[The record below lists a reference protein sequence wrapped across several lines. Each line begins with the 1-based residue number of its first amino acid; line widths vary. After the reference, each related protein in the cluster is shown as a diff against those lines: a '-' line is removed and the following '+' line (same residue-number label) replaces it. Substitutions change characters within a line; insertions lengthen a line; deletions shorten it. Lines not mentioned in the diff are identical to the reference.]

1 VFNLGRSYYSAERD
15 MEDKVR
21 RLEEEFGR
29 IEKREDRKS
38 MVVGMPVNMWLES
51 GFDEGGILVING
63 DGNIRSRIANSLRTR
78 GYKVQEASGGPDV
91 MSVLRKSTFSLMIVP
106 WVMFESSGDFV
117 NFLRGGPGFMG
128 RKTVE
133 AIIKDGQLKD
143 VEGKLP
149 PGEIKVH
156 LIYDLE
162 EPSDGTEIM
171 KILRETSG
179 IYRDIDAE
187 REARNLRQDW
197 DRNLGK

>member
-1 VFNLGRSYYSAERD
+1 MAL
-15 MEDKVR
+15 K
-21 RLEEEFGR
+21 
-29 IEKREDRKS
+29 I
-38 MVVGMPVNMWLES
+38 
-51 GFDEGGILVING
+51 
-63 DGNIRSRIANSLRTR
+63 
-78 GYKVQEASGGPDV
+78 VQ
-91 MSVLRKSTFSLMIVP
+91 
-106 WVMFESSGDFV
+106 
-117 NFLRGGPGFMG
+117 
-128 RKTVE
+128 

>member
-1 VFNLGRSYYSAERD
+1 
-15 MEDKVR
+15 
-21 RLEEEFGR
+21 
-29 IEKREDRKS
+29 
-38 MVVGMPVNMWLES
+38 
-51 GFDEGGILVING
+51 
-63 DGNIRSRIANSLRTR
+63 
-78 GYKVQEASGGPDV
+78 
-91 MSVLRKSTFSLMIVP
+91 
-106 WVMFESSGDFV
+106 
-117 NFLRGGPGFMG
+117 MG

-187 REARNLRQDW
+187 REARNLRHDW
-197 DRNLGK
+197 DRDLENF

>member
-1 VFNLGRSYYSAERD
+1 
-15 MEDKVR
+15 
-21 RLEEEFGR
+21 
-29 IEKREDRKS
+29 
-38 MVVGMPVNMWLES
+38 
-51 GFDEGGILVING
+51 
-63 DGNIRSRIANSLRTR
+63 
-78 GYKVQEASGGPDV
+78 
-91 MSVLRKSTFSLMIVP
+91 
-106 WVMFESSGDFV
+106 
-117 NFLRGGPGFMG
+117 MG
-128 RKTVE
+128 RKMVE

-197 DRNLGK
+197 DRNLVK

>member
-1 VFNLGRSYYSAERD
+1 MAL
-15 MEDKVR
+15 K
-21 RLEEEFGR
+21 
-29 IEKREDRKS
+29 I
-38 MVVGMPVNMWLES
+38 
-51 GFDEGGILVING
+51 
-63 DGNIRSRIANSLRTR
+63 
-78 GYKVQEASGGPDV
+78 
-91 MSVLRKSTFSLMIVP
+91 
-106 WVMFESSGDFV
+106 
-117 NFLRGGPGFMG
+117 
-128 RKTVE
+128 VE

>member
-1 VFNLGRSYYSAERD
+1 
-15 MEDKVR
+15 
-21 RLEEEFGR
+21 
-29 IEKREDRKS
+29 
-38 MVVGMPVNMWLES
+38 
-51 GFDEGGILVING
+51 
-63 DGNIRSRIANSLRTR
+63 
-78 GYKVQEASGGPDV
+78 
-91 MSVLRKSTFSLMIVP
+91 
-106 WVMFESSGDFV
+106 
-117 NFLRGGPGFMG
+117 MG